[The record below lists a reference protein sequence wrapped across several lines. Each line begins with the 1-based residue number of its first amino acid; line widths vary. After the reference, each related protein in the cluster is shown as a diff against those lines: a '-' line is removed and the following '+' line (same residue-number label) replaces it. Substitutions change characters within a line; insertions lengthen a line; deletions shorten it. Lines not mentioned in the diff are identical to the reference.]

1 MTAKELPG
9 CVSEL
14 IPPIQSAIETTWAE
28 WDSERKREGGR
39 DGSPTSALKFRLWEM
54 GFDYRLVY
62 PKANQLGNGAQDTA
76 ARRLA
81 ERGVPIEGGLHA
93 KFTMSEFLYDVA
105 WMEYQTELAEERTF
119 PPFKRTVLAL
129 ESELGHERAVLYDFD
144 KLLAARAELRVMV
157 WQSRQSKSKYPQGMD
172 ELPSRLEA
180 AGEAGQGW
188 WLLSAWGDYAPEH
201 RVYNNGE
208 RIKELERAPEHARER

>member
-1 MTAKELPG
+1 MALSALPDT
-9 CVSEL
+9 
-14 IPPIQSAIETTWAE
+14 PAIIGRIRWAIDATWAE
-28 WDSERKREGGR
+28 WDFERKREGGR
-39 DGSPTSALKFRLWEM
+39 DRSPTSELKLRLWEM

-62 PKANQLGNGAQDTA
+62 PKANQLGDGAQDA
-76 ARRLA
+76 ATRRLT
-81 ERGVPIEGGLHA
+81 ERGVPTESGLHA
-93 KFTMSEFLYDVA
+93 RFTMSEFLYDVA
-105 WMEYQTELAEERTF
+105 WMEYHEELAEERTF

-172 ELPSRLEA
+172 ELPVRLGA

-188 WLLSAWGDYAPEH
+188 WLLSAWGDDAPEH